1 MGEAHHNITSS
12 PLFSKALRVTSEL
25 NFWLTALATDNLNI
39 KPTDLFSNPCSKGF
53 RNRLLRRKP
62 GRKMNLGS
70 LLALT
75 IFLLRRSEI
84 EELIEI
90 SQVSF
95 KNYSDQVIEDY
106 LETVPVLDKAG
117 GYAIQDH
124 GEWLVEEIEGDYH
137 NIVGLPLTKVL
148 AHLAK
153 LGFDL
158 PQNDT

>member
-1 MGEAHHNITSS
+1 
-12 PLFSKALRVTSEL
+12 
-25 NFWLTALATDNLNI
+25 
-39 KPTDLFSNPCSKGF
+39 
-53 RNRLLRRKP
+53 
-62 GRKMNLGS
+62 
-70 LLALT
+70 
-75 IFLLRRSEI
+75 
-84 EELIEI
+84 
-90 SQVSF
+90 
-95 KNYSDQVIEDY
+95 SDQVIEDY